1 MIDPKLPETPGG
13 RHEKIAALEFFDA
26 SIRSRKCDSEVAK
39 YMPSPNTFAENLD
52 FTEVARLV
60 AESLTATG
68 YTIARR
74 ESQEWAVNFS
84 LNSPNIDG
92 STEVFFGPAVRIS
105 QGGFDLPYLIVREE
119 TRRGEVHLPTGSGP
133 ESAASALLNRLHETL
148 VDLLQTVHRH
158 DTHVGRGLL
167 PVSDAPG
174 GR

>member
-1 MIDPKLPETPGG
+1 MAP
-13 RHEKIAALEFFDA
+13 
-26 SIRSRKCDSEVAK
+26 
-39 YMPSPNTFAENLD
+39 PNTSSSENLN
-52 FTEVARLV
+52 FTEVERLV
-60 AESLTATG
+60 AESLAATG

-74 ESQEWAVNFS
+74 ESQEWAANFS

-133 ESAASALLNRLHETL
+133 DSAASALLNRLHETL

-158 DTHVGRGLL
+158 DPQVGRGLL